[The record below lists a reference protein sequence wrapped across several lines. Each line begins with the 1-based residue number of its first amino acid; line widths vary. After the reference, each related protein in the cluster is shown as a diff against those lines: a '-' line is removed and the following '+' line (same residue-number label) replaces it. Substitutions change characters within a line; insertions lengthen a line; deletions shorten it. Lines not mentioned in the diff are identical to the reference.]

1 MFSLC
6 HCELYSSFTPHFKG
20 IHGVR
25 LIGDSELAISVDPEA
40 DWQPV
45 QDVPKLLPYNSCDGL
60 ELH

>member
-1 MFSLC
+1 METACSP
-6 HCELYSSFTPHFKG
+6 YVIVSFTPHFKG
-20 IHGVR
+20 THGVR
-25 LIGDSELAISVDPEA
+25 LTGDSELAISVDPEA

>member
-1 MFSLC
+1 METACSP
-6 HCELYSSFTPHFKG
+6 YVTVSFTPHFKG

-25 LIGDSELAISVDPEA
+25 LTGDSELAISVDPEA